1 LNLTEEFV
9 YIYSLIASLIIF
21 DGLDL

>member
-9 YIYSLIASLIIF
+9 YIYRLIASLIIF